1 MVTQSQKQTSSQTR
15 RKSSDKPNKVT
26 MWSRVASF
34 NERSPPHPVSRT
46 FREVTLFPVD
56 D

>member
-15 RKSSDKPNKVT
+15 RKSSDKPNKVI

-34 NERSPPHPVSRT
+34 KEEPAPPSSQDLQGSYP
-46 FREVTLFPVD
+46 FPCG
-56 D
+56 